1 MKMSNNPAKY
11 EILIKKYSCSILNI
25 SELVMNSKYKTTLL
39 LEKASKLVLYY
50 ALLVSDYILVF
61 VLLI

>member
-11 EILIKKYSCSILNI
+11 EILIKKYLCSILDI